1 MYVTKVLRRVR
12 SRQAVRSALPAA
24 ARATGAAGLSYKARQ
39 AHWHAVLDRPT
50 DNVGERAG

>member
-1 MYVTKVLRRVR
+1 MYVTRVLRRVR
-12 SRQAVRSALPAA
+12 SRQAVRSVLPARARVTA
-24 ARATGAAGLSYKARQ
+24 ASGLSYKARQ

>member
-1 MYVTKVLRRVR
+1 MYVTRVFRRVR
-12 SRQAVRSALPAA
+12 SRQVVRSALPAPV
-24 ARATGAAGLSYKARQ
+24 RVTGAAGLSYKARQ